1 MDFEGIPS
9 SFCLYG
15 LEGDFRGSVFALLE
29 LRKLPCLPEPAVVSY
44 RWK

>member
-9 SFCLYG
+9 SLCLYG

-29 LRKLPCLPEPAVVSY
+29 LPKLPCRPEPAVAS
-44 RWK
+44 